1 MSQDCA
7 VHAES
12 TQSDGR
18 HFYVIFLVV
27 AQGPACHSGYGNN
40 FPVSTYGHLLAIKK
54 MQGKGGHNVPERKMI
69 YALGARIWKLTFGD
83 KIQGDVLKA
92 CLNGAKFPGFHF
104 YLVWRLWHPQDF
116 EIHFEMA
123 LHYQ

>member
-1 MSQDCA
+1 MPSPRKVTA
-7 VHAES
+7 S
-12 TQSDGR
+12 
-18 HFYVIFLVV
+18 IFTSSSLLLLRGPLVTLDT
-27 AQGPACHSGYGNN
+27 AII

-92 CLNGAKFPGFHF
+92 CLNGVKFPGFHF
-104 YLVWRLWHPQDF
+104 YVVWRLWHP
-116 EIHFEMA
+116 
-123 LHYQ
+123 